1 MDRWVT
7 EGLGDVLGKERN
19 TEVNQAEPKK
29 IQSTVDYLKENELA
43 DKHIKDIVLEILEEK
58 RKMEMDS
65 LMERGWNQSTSSDM
79 LDIKETLSRLVRDPD
94 KSTLDI
100 IKKRVSKYLSSDPCV
115 CDTLKRIGDKS
126 YNEIDKKEYDQKIIA
141 EIMSNLSLLKK
152 TIETKENNQR

>member
-65 LMERGWNQSTSSDM
+65 LMESGWNQSTSSDM

-126 YNEIDKKEYDQKIIA
+126 YNEINKKEYDKLVIA
-141 EIMSNLSLLKK
+141 TILSDLKEVK
-152 TIETKENNQR
+152 ELIEKNQR